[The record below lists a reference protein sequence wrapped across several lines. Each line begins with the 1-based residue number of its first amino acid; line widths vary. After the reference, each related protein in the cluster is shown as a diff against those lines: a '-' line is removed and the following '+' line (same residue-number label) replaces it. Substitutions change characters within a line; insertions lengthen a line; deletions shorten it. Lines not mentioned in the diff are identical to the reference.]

1 MNAPTLALLAALLAL
16 PARAADCPPRPS
28 WPTESW
34 PEAPEALAG
43 REAQLK
49 ALEDYA
55 FTLTGRDE
63 ERLGIRTD
71 AVVVVHKGRIL
82 YERYAR
88 GWSAD
93 KRHLTWSMSKSFTN
107 ALTGLAVARGAL
119 TLEDSLCK
127 HLRPA
132 REEACAIKVR
142 HLLEFS
148 SGLDWRETYE
158 GQGNQASSVL
168 ALLYGVGRR
177 DMVSFITSHPL
188 RDEPGTS
195 WAYSSGD
202 STLLAGVVGAA
213 MQPRLGPGWE
223 RELLFLP
230 LGMRSATWERD
241 NQGVLIGSSY
251 LYATPR
257 DLAKFGYF
265 FLNDGCWEG
274 RRLLP
279 EGWVADS
286 TRPSAAM
293 STRLVDWKP
302 GDVQGRQFWLNH
314 RVPGVQPELPW
325 PSVPEGAYV
334 THGHWGQS
342 ITVIPSRDL
351 VVVRVADDRKEK
363 VFRLDTF
370 LQHVLALVEEAP

>member
-1 MNAPTLALLAALLAL
+1 VNAPALALLAAVLAL

-34 PEAPEALAG
+34 PEAPEALAS
-43 REAQLK
+43 RQPQIK

-55 FTLTGRDE
+55 FTPTGKDE

-71 AVVVVHKGRIL
+71 AVVVVHRGRLL

-88 GWSAD
+88 GWSGD
-93 KRHLTWSMSKSFTN
+93 KRHLSWSVSKSFTN
-107 ALTGLAVARGAL
+107 VLTGLAVARGAL

-158 GQGNQASSVL
+158 GKGNQASSVL
-168 ALLYGVGRR
+168 AMLYGVGRR

-195 WAYSSGD
+195 WEYSSGD

-213 MQPRLGPGWE
+213 LQPRLGPRWAW
-223 RELLFLP
+223 ELLFHP
-230 LGMRSATWERD
+230 LGMKSATWERD
-241 NQGVLIGSSY
+241 NQGVLIGSSS

-257 DLAKFGYF
+257 DLAKLGYL

-293 STRLVDWKP
+293 RARRVDWEP
-302 GDVQGRQFWLNH
+302 GEVQGRQWWLNQ

-325 PSVPEGAYV
+325 PSVPEGAYAAR
-334 THGHWGQS
+334 GHWGQS
-342 ITVIPSRDL
+342 VTVIPSRDL
-351 VVVRVADDRKEK
+351 VVVRLADDRQEQ

-370 LQHVLALVEEAP
+370 LKHVLALVEETP